1 MKRSRSKETENA
13 EGGTLSDQDAHL
25 PPMKK
30 KRRGQNKHRPR
41 SRVLYSEQLCSNLR
55 LHGGSA
61 EKCPFG
67 EKCRYMHDVEKY
79 MASKQE
85 DLGDKC
91 FLFET
96 YGKCLYGLACRF
108 GGSHLNARFENLVN
122 EAVFDPERPGTTANI
137 LSKKLQEQLRKRTL
151 KFPRS
156 DAYFVQLTKQSEKG
170 GIANFLGSR
179 SSAEVEVPSDKSNLG
194 TNIPENA
201 DSSTENV
208 VDPGS
213 SEQGFTESVANPGS
227 SVQSFT
233 ESVANP
239 GSSIQSFTESVAN
252 SGSSV
257 QSFAE
262 ESGAKAGPDMLTR
275 TCGAVTDE
283 DCVRLRLPEKRQVC
297 TIFGAFVARQPY
309 GNIFI
314 AG

>member
-156 DAYFVQLTKQSEKG
+156 DAYLVQLTKQTEKG
-170 GIANFLGSR
+170 GRANFLCSP
-179 SSAEVEVPSDKSNLG
+179 SVKVEVPSDKSNLTDLG
-194 TNIPENA
+194 TDIPENA
-201 DSSTENV
+201 DSSVLTFTENV
-208 VDPGS
+208 DPGT

-239 GSSIQSFTESVAN
+239 GSGIQSFTESVAN

-257 QSFAE
+257 QSVAE

-283 DCVRLRLPEKRQVC
+283 DYVRLRLPEKRQVC
-297 TIFGAFVARQPY
+297 TIFGAFVARR
-309 GNIFI
+309 
-314 AG
+314 